1 MDSAQSKLISM
12 KSPGDIEARTAVIL
26 AVYFCITGQ
35 LVVGN
40 TTISRISWHQQ
51 VEERADLKPQIM
63 QIRKPNPLMSGFA
76 PSRSNGSGR

>member
-51 VEERADLKPQIM
+51 VEERADLNPQMM
-63 QIRKPNPLMSGFA
+63 QYENPTPQCSVSGPAA
-76 PSRSNGSGR
+76 PMGSGR